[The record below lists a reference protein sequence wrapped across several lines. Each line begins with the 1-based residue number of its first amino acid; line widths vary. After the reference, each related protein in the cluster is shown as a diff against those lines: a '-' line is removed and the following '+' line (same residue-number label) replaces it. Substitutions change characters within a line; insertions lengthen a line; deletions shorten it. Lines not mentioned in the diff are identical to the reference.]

1 MRKAF
6 LFLFLF
12 ICCVTKAQQ
21 VNDTIVY
28 RYIIAQ
34 PKGLLF
40 SNKCTLEIDD
50 GYDSQNAK
58 EKNKSIVFKSF
69 AAVLMYLT
77 SQGWELVSNYG
88 ITEGYSGISDT
99 STYWILRRPST
110 KEEVQDIIDRSLKKN

>member
-69 AAVLMYLT
+69 QLH
-77 SQGWELVSNYG
+77 
-88 ITEGYSGISDT
+88 
-99 STYWILRRPST
+99 
-110 KEEVQDIIDRSLKKN
+110 